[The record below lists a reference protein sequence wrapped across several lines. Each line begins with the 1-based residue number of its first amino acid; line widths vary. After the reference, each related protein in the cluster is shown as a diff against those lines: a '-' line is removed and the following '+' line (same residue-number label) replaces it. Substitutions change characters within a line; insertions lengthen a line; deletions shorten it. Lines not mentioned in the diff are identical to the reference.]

1 MTVRRHSDERPAD
14 VTTAGIRRP
23 TERIPEFG
31 ALPPEINSAMLYSGA
46 GAQPLI
52 AAASA
57 WDALAAELE
66 SYTAACSSVLSHL
79 QRDAWLGP
87 TSLAMADAVT
97 PYLVWV
103 AATAEKVAEAANK
116 ARAAAAA
123 YEAALQAMVPPEV
136 IAANRAHVE
145 TLVRSNVFGQNTP
158 AIAAT
163 ETAYAEMWAQDA
175 TAMYE
180 YAASSLEAV
189 SLTPFGYPPTIA
201 CAARYSAE
209 HTAEPESSPPDSSRI
224 SSYSDRP
231 QQRESLLGNAF
242 GDLNTVLV
250 VPLQLVFSLAE
261 TAFDTGNYAYA
272 VKAGCAPRDAAGA
285 QPTIASQSV
294 GGPSTLPAPQGPH
307 GPRFTDGHSTKNAGG
322 LAVPPGWAT
331 AAQPPVA
338 GHDATQAERRRPP
351 GSSGANVATQAVVPA
366 SAASP
371 RSPAVG
377 RRRGNVAFRKRD
389 RRFKMPK
396 PAVGG

>member
-1 MTVRRHSDERPAD
+1 MTVRRHSDEHPAD
-14 VTTAGIRRP
+14 VTTCLRGL
-23 TERIPEFG
+23 TGRIPEFG

-46 GAQPLI
+46 GSQPLI
-52 AAASA
+52 AAACA

-66 SYTAACSSVLSHL
+66 SYTVACSSVLSHL
-79 QRDAWLGP
+79 QREGWLGP

-97 PYLVWV
+97 PYLLWV
-103 AATAEKVAEAANK
+103 AATAEQVAEAANK

-136 IAANRAHVE
+136 VAANRAHVA
-145 TLVRSNVFGQNTP
+145 TLVGSNLFGQNTP
-158 AIAAT
+158 AIAAA

-180 YAASSLEAV
+180 YAASSWEAA
-189 SLTPFGYPPTIA
+189 SLAPFGDPPTIA
-201 CAARYSAE
+201 CAAGYSAE
-209 HTAEPESSPPDSSRI
+209 QTAQLAYSPPDSSRI
-224 SSYSDRP
+224 SSSSDRL
-231 QQRESLLGNAF
+231 QQGELLLGNAF
-242 GDLNTVLV
+242 GDLNTLLI
-250 VPLQLVFSLAE
+250 VPLQLVFALAE
-261 TAFDTGNYAYA
+261 TAFDIGNYAYA
-272 VKAGCAPRDAAGA
+272 VKAGCAPRDAAA
-285 QPTIASQSV
+285 PQPGTASQSI
-294 GGPSTLPAPQGPH
+294 GGPSTLPASQGPH
-307 GPRFTDGHSTKNAGG
+307 GPWPTDGHSPRNVGG

-331 AAQPPVA
+331 VAQPPVA

-351 GSSGANVATQAVVPA
+351 GWGGANVATQAAVPT

-371 RSPAVG
+371 RSPTVG

>member
-1 MTVRRHSDERPAD
+1 MTVRRHSDERPAG
-14 VTTAGIRRP
+14 VTTAGILRL
-23 TERIPEFG
+23 TDRIPDFG
-31 ALPPEINSAMLYSGA
+31 ALPPEINSAMLYSGP
-46 GAQPLI
+46 GSQSLI

-79 QRDAWLGP
+79 QRESWLGP

-97 PYLVWV
+97 PYLAWV
-103 AATAEKVAEAANK
+103 AATAERVAVASNK

-123 YEAALQAMVPPEV
+123 YEAAFQAMVPPEV

-145 TLVRSNVFGQNTP
+145 TLVGSNLFGQNTP
-158 AIAAT
+158 AIAAA

-175 TAMYE
+175 TAMYQ

-189 SLTPFGYPPTIA
+189 SLAPFGCPPTIA

-209 HTAEPESSPPDSSRI
+209 HPAQLEHSPPDNSRI
-224 SSYSDRP
+224 SSSSNRL
-231 QQRESLLGNAF
+231 QKGESLLGNAF
-242 GDLNTVLV
+242 GDLNTLLF

-272 VKAGCAPRDAAGA
+272 VKADCAPRDAAA
-285 QPTIASQSV
+285 PQPKSASQSV
-294 GGPSTLPAPQGPH
+294 GPSTLPASQGTHRPQG
-307 GPRFTDGHSTKNAGG
+307 TDGHSPKIAGG
-322 LAVPPGWAT
+322 LVVPPGWTT
-331 AAQPPVA
+331 AAQPPIA
-338 GHDATQAERRRPP
+338 GQDATQANRRRPP
-351 GSSGANVATQAVVPA
+351 GSSGANVATQAAVPT

-371 RSPAVG
+371 RSPTVG
-377 RRRGNVAFRKRD
+377 RRRGNVALRKRD